1 MLNLPRRFRFI
12 IHKQKRQ
19 NQSDGRQ
26 LRSGWRRAF
35 HRWRVVYVNVKSHAS
50 GGRKE
55 QLSLKRE
62 KWAESHSGVAA
73 ALFKGPL
80 IKWQSLCCLHME
92 APSSIQRLSVLPRI
106 RQRLEPE
113 REREK
118 LRQPPKN
125 LGQSEVRV
133 VLDVGGGELSLF
145 FFFLGSI
152 FQNK

>member
-1 MLNLPRRFRFI
+1 MLNLPRRSRFI
-12 IHKQKRQ
+12 IHKQKRW

-26 LRSGWRRAF
+26 LKSDWRRAL

-62 KWAESHSGVAA
+62 KRAESHSGVAA
-73 ALFKGPL
+73 VLFKGPL

-92 APSSIQRLSVLPRI
+92 APSSIQLLSVFPHI
-106 RQRLEPE
+106 RQRLETE

-118 LRQPPKN
+118 LRQPPKY

-133 VLDVGGGELSLF
+133 VLDVGGEKLSPF
-145 FFFLGSI
+145 FFPW
-152 FQNK
+152 

>member
-1 MLNLPRRFRFI
+1 MLNLLRRFRFI
-12 IHKQKRQ
+12 IHKQRRQ
-19 NQSDGRQ
+19 NQSEVRQ
-26 LRSGWRRAF
+26 LKSGWRRALC
-35 HRWRVVYVNVKSHAS
+35 RWRVVYVNVKSHAS

-62 KWAESHSGVAA
+62 KWAESHSGIAA

-113 REREK
+113 RERGGK
-118 LRQPPKN
+118 TPATSKN

-145 FFFLGSI
+145 FLGSI